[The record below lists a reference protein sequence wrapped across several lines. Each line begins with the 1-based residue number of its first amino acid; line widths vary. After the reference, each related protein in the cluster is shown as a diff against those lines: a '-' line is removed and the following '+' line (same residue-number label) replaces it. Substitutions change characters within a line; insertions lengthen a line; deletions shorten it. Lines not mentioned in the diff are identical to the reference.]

1 MSRENFSF
9 IGLFCSIS
17 VSLDIF
23 VLLEHFSFVGFL
35 KREWAVLLC
44 WSLLTVGLFRCK
56 IGLF

>member
-1 MSRENFSF
+1 MSHENFSF
-9 IGLFCSIS
+9 IGLFCSIQ

-44 WSLLTVGLFRCK
+44 WSLLTVGLF
-56 IGLF
+56 